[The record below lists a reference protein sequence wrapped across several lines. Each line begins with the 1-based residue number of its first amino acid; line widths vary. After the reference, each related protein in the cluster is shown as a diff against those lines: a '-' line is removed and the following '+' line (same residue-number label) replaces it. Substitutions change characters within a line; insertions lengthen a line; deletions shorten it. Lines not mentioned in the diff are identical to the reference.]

1 MATMPHRPSGRLP
14 WKRVGTPAPA
24 RVAGHKLAKKKRRG
38 AAAVEFAIVA
48 PVFLLM
54 IFGLIEFGRLVMVQ
68 QVITNA
74 SREGAR
80 TGVLD
85 GATTSNVQTVVENYL
100 QTAAISGATVTVTPN
115 PPSSAGFGQPVTV
128 NVAIG
133 FDNVSWMPSPFFLKD
148 ATLTST
154 SVMRRESFP

>member
-1 MATMPHRPSGRLP
+1 MMVTKPSRSSRNVSRKRRGATVRNASGR
-14 WKRVGTPAPA
+14 A
-24 RVAGHKLAKKKRRG
+24 RPRKRRG

-80 TGVLD
+80 AGVLD
-85 GATTSNVQTVVENYL
+85 GATTANVQEVVEDYL
-100 QTAAISGATVTVTPN
+100 ETAAISGATIDVTPT

-128 NVAIG
+128 NVSVA

-154 SVMRRESFP
+154 TVMRRESFP